1 MLSIVIPLKKEKK
14 EQNKQLYPFQ
24 ENFQGI
30 LLLMSLDLLPMK
42 AINWRYG
49 YNISMEHHFIAI
61 TYFARHEKKDKKKAI
76 PKSGG
81 FL

>member
-1 MLSIVIPLKKEKK
+1 MSTRRKVLTKILNHSLVIRKYSFSQEVSRLCYPLYFLKKEKK

-42 AINWRYG
+42 AIN
-49 YNISMEHHFIAI
+49 
-61 TYFARHEKKDKKKAI
+61 
-76 PKSGG
+76 
-81 FL
+81 